1 MAMLNNQRVCFTLFH
16 QGFDFLYLTEADYQ
30 SLPSG
35 AVIATLVPEVGYA
48 LEAVVGLGCR
58 ASVQQGGHPVTSGDH
73 GKSMEKSGRSMENPW
88 NISWTNM
95 KNMRIREDQ
104 SEREHESGGKCS

>member
-1 MAMLNNQRVCFTLFH
+1 MVPSWFHHGSICFTVS

-30 SLPSG
+30 SLPAG

-58 ASVQQGGHPVTSGDH
+58 ASVATRGPGDRVTG
-73 GKSMEKSGRSMENPW
+73 
-88 NISWTNM
+88 
-95 KNMRIREDQ
+95 
-104 SEREHESGGKCS
+104 